1 MRPIGWTLACAFLA
15 ATFPKSAIL
24 PGVQS
29 VGVAASSHQRE
40 AGRAN
45 VTESL
50 PIVSKDAGVDLDIQE
65 LSRFLDD
72 ALVGGWN
79 EVRDVKYLEKTSRQ
93 ARTFGHKRIQFMLMP
108 MMYKMGVMMTM
119 LTVLTIISLK
129 GLLIGAIL
137 LMLKLSTIIA
147 KFSSGWQHGAPPAH
161 GAQPIHVHVHNS
173 PPVAHNQAY
182 SGWMSASG
190 PEEHHYYY
198 RR

>member
-29 VGVAASSHQRE
+29 VGVAASSYQRE

-50 PIVSKDAGVDLDIQE
+50 PIVSKDAGVDPDIQQ

-79 EVRDVKYLEKTSRQ
+79 QVREKTSRQ
-93 ARTFGHKRIQFMLMP
+93 ARTFGQKRIQFMLMP

-147 KFSSGWQHGAPPAH
+147 KFSSGWQHGAQP
-161 GAQPIHVHVHNS
+161 AQPIHVHVHNS

-190 PEEHHYYY
+190 PEDTGEHHYYY

>member
-1 MRPIGWTLACAFLA
+1 MRPIGWTLACALLA

-29 VGVAASSHQRE
+29 VGVATLSYQRE

-45 VTESL
+45 VTKSL
-50 PIVSKDAGVDLDIQE
+50 PIISKDASVDPDIQR
-65 LSRFLDD
+65 LSKFHDD
-72 ALVGGWN
+72 VLVGGSN
-79 EVRDVKYLEKTSRQ
+79 EVQEKASRQ

-119 LTVLTIISLK
+119 LTVLTLISLK

-147 KFSSGWQHGAPPAH
+147 KFSSGWQHGAQPAH
-161 GAQPIHVHVHNS
+161 SAQPIHVHVHNS
-173 PPVAHNQAY
+173 LPVAHNQAY

-190 PEEHHYYY
+190 PEDAGEHHYYY
-198 RR
+198 RG